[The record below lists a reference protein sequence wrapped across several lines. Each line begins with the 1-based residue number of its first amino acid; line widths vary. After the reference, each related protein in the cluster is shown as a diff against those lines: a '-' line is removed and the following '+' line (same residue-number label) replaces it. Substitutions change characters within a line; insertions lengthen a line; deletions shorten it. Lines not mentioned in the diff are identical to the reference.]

1 MNSEEKDLVIGL
13 DMGTSSI
20 KLVILNIKT
29 NKIEMNISAST
40 NSANL
45 KLDNKDYSE
54 QNVDIILSIVNKIF
68 QNISKEYLKRLRGVQ
83 L

>member
-29 NKIEMNISAST
+29 NKIEMNISEST

-68 QNISKEYLKRLRGVQ
+68 QNISKEYLKRLRGVH